1 MMAYGTDAD
10 MLFLG
15 FEILHL
21 QAEIISPSFWITNF
35 FRKKIVVYFD
45 VGPIDSKT

>member
-1 MMAYGTDAD
+1 MAYGTDAD
-10 MLFLG
+10 MLYLG

-21 QAEIISPSFWITNF
+21 QAEIIWPPFWISKF

-45 VGPIDSKT
+45 DVGPIDSKT